1 MPKAC
6 TAIHTIQSLWM
17 WMPRA
22 TLHGTHC
29 SRLPRRSCP
38 LSLHHSFIFLTSTRL
53 QDGQQILRPLPHLLD
68 HLHLLLNSC

>member
-6 TAIHTIQSLWM
+6 TAIHTILPLWM
-17 WMPRA
+17 RIPRA
-22 TLHGTHC
+22 TLHGTRS
-29 SRLPRRSCP
+29 SRIPRRSCP
-38 LSLHHSFIFLTSTRL
+38 LSLHYSLVSLTSTLL

>member
-6 TAIHTIQSLWM
+6 TDIHTILPLWM
-17 WMPRA
+17 QMPRA
-22 TLHGTHC
+22 TLCGTRS
-29 SRLPRRSCP
+29 SRIPRRSCP
-38 LSLHHSFIFLTSTRL
+38 LSLHYSLISLTSTPL